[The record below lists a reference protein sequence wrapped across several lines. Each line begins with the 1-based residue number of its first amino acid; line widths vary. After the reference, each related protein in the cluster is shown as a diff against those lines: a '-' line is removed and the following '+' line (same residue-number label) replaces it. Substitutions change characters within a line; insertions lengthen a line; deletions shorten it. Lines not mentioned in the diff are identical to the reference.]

1 MKEKSETKLL
11 VNKTPIELT
20 EFPGEFLAK
29 TVVGAVSVLKGA
41 EVIQSLELYLEQ
53 GKVRVIV
60 NGNELA
66 LSPFPN
72 DIIAST
78 LTGLVSSL
86 KGVDRIESLEVSIK
100 AL

>member
-1 MKEKSETKLL
+1 MKGKMDTKLL
-11 VNKTPIELT
+11 VNQTPIELT

-29 TVVGAVSVLKGA
+29 TVVGAVSALKGTG
-41 EVIQSLELYLEQ
+41 EIQSLELHLEQ
-53 GKVRVIV
+53 GKVRIIV
-60 NGNELA
+60 NGTELA

-72 DIIAST
+72 DIIART

-86 KGVDRIESLEVSIK
+86 KGVDRIESLEVSVK